1 MIRAV
6 FPRIWPFAAVL
17 FFVPGFSLRA
27 HIADEI
33 AVKTTI
39 IFDGDTAR
47 LGFDI
52 SSGVI
57 FSTHFL
63 GILDPD
69 KSKTF
74 EADHIRAFA
83 EFFAESLRIRIDG
96 VERKPEFARFDS
108 SPWDFFAAGVSS
120 IVLEYG
126 LPPFAAAPEDS
137 SLDYELSF
145 YPNVAV
151 YSLSVENRFPGELAI
166 LEDSRNEF
174 LQDRAA
180 IRFTR
185 DSAQI
190 AALTVPE
197 KTGETRESPAR
208 KARSFSVFLR
218 ESFERSGLLAFI
230 RGTERE
236 NTKLPLLF
244 LIIALAVGFLHAFT
258 PGHGKALVGAFLIAN
273 RGTVFHAFLLG
284 LVITITHTLS
294 IYCFGLSASVA
305 ARFFLPGEFIPL
317 LTTLSGIGILGVGL
331 YSFIGRLTGRGA
343 GHAHLIPNLRIL
355 RRESVNILIDGR
367 AADAGEALRI
377 ALDREDCEE
386 YLKAAGAE
394 DFNLCSPGCSGHG
407 GRWPVMEE
415 RRRQAFFKL
424 ALRTGAV
431 DGVVNFSGGAA
442 RHFGKAGDQA
452 LVESAASVL
461 EAPGEFL
468 RRAAGNYTSRGEIV
482 IPDERI
488 SWPRIIGFGIT
499 GGIVPCPD
507 ALAVLL
513 VSISAGKIAWGM
525 GIIFFFSLGLAA
537 ALILTGMLLVL
548 TRRLLGRNRGFAL
561 IEEYLPRASSLFIIA
576 LGILM
581 IKSSWL
587 W

>member
-1 MIRAV
+1 MRGIV
-6 FPRIWPFAAVL
+6 FPRIWPFAAAL
-17 FFVPGFSLRA
+17 FLVPGFSLSA

-39 IFDGDTAR
+39 VFDGDAAR

-74 EADHIRAFA
+74 EENHVRAFA
-83 EFFAESLRIRIDG
+83 EFFAESLRIRING
-96 VERKPEFARFDS
+96 LERKPEFARFDS

-126 LPPFAAAPEDS
+126 LPPFPAAPEDS
-137 SLDYELSF
+137 SLDYEFSF

-151 YSLSVENRFPGELAI
+151 YSLSVENPFPGELAI
-166 LEDSRNEF
+166 LEDRRNEF
-174 LQDRAA
+174 LQDRAV

-185 DSAQI
+185 DPVQI

-197 KTGETRESPAR
+197 KAAETTEVPAR
-208 KARSFSVFLR
+208 KARNFALWLR
-218 ESFERSGLLAFI
+218 EIFESSGLLAFI
-230 RGTERE
+230 RGEERE
-236 NTKLPLLF
+236 RAKLPLLF
-244 LIIALAVGFLHAFT
+244 LIIAAAVGFLHAFT

-284 LVITITHTLS
+284 LVITVTHTLS
-294 IYCFGLSASVA
+294 IYCFGLSASA
-305 ARFFLPGEFIPL
+305 AAKFFLPGEFIPL
-317 LTTLSGIGILGVGL
+317 LTILSGAVILGVGL
-331 YSFIGRLTGRGA
+331 YSFIGRLSGRRP

-367 AADAGEALRI
+367 AAEAGEALRI
-377 ALDREDCEE
+377 ALDGEDWET

-407 GRWPVMEE
+407 GRWPVLEE

-424 ALRTGAV
+424 ALGTGAV
-431 DGVVNFSGGAA
+431 DGVVSLSERSA
-442 RHFGKAGDQA
+442 RNFGKTGTRAFTG
-452 LVESAASVL
+452 SAASVL

-468 RRAAGNYTSRGEIV
+468 RRAAKNYTRRGEIV
-482 IPDERI
+482 IPEERI
-488 SWPRIIGFGIT
+488 SWPRIISFGIT

-513 VSISAGKIAWGM
+513 VSISAGKILWGM

-537 ALILTGMLLVL
+537 ALILTGTLLVL
-548 TRRLLGRNRGFAL
+548 TRRMLGRNRGFAL
-561 IEEYLPRASSLFIIA
+561 IEEYLPRASSLFIMA

-581 IKSSWL
+581 IKSSWV